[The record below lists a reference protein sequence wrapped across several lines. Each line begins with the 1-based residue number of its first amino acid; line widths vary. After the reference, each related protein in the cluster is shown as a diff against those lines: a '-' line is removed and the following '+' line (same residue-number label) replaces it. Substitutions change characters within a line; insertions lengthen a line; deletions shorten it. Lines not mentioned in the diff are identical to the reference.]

1 MFAVPETLWDSVLT
15 LKVTVVDAT
24 DARTAVDATDARTA
38 HGKLYFYDTLS
49 TTPRFEPSAG
59 RGGSNQIGSWP
70 TLDAPLEPPARKG
83 RKIAS

>member
-1 MFAVPETLWDSVLT
+1 MKSSCRYLVEGMFAVPETLWDSVLT
-15 LKVTVVDAT
+15 LKVTVRV
-24 DARTAVDATDARTA
+24 VDATDARTA

-70 TLDAPLEPPARKG
+70 TL
-83 RKIAS
+83 